1 MRFVFIFI
9 SSLSLLR
16 KVYTSK
22 ESFMHGLTKLKIRY
36 TISKE
41 LKKIQKERM
50 KKMQIQYLDKMM
62 EVNEGEDVQT
72 ILKEELKQI
81 ENVIACRINNEVRD
95 LHATLKPNDKVELIT
110 TKQKEGNRVY
120 IRGLLY
126 IMGKAFRE
134 LYPEAKLTV
143 MYQISNAMF
152 CDAVDLEITEEVILN
167 VRRKMQEIV
176 DRDLPIIERIMSKE
190 EAEAFYEKEK
200 TLFGRLQLDN
210 PHNTNIRLYFC
221 EEYYNYFYGVMPV
234 STGYIQLYDITPY
247 KGGFLVRYPKSSNPN
262 VVPKYEETK
271 KLFASLKEY
280 EDIHE
285 ILGVNTVYRLNKKVE
300 EGKASETALLAEAL
314 HDKKIAQLADKIAKN
329 KQVKVILIAGPSS
342 SGKTTFAKKLGIQL
356 RLNGIKP
363 VTLSVDNY
371 FVERADNPVDADGNL
386 DFECLEA
393 IDLSL
398 LNKDLTALL
407 EGKEIRVP
415 TFDFK
420 EGVKK
425 YKGNTL
431 KLAEDEVLVMEGIHC
446 LNDALTPSIPR
457 ENKFKIYISALTVL
471 NIDYYN
477 RISTTD
483 TRLVRRLVRDSKFRG
498 YTALQ
503 TLQKWTS
510 VNRGENMYIY
520 PYQEQADAMMNTSLI
535 YELAVLKKYAIP
547 LLREIDKTHQ
557 EYADAQRMIALL
569 EYFKDIPDECVP
581 SDSLLREFIGK
592 GVFEYD

>member
-1 MRFVFIFI
+1 
-9 SSLSLLR
+9 
-16 KVYTSK
+16 
-22 ESFMHGLTKLKIRY
+22 MHIQY
-36 TISKE
+36 QD
-41 LKKIQKERM
+41 KKIEIK
-50 KKMQIQYLDKMM
+50 
-62 EVNEGEDVQT
+62 EGETIQS
-72 ILKEELKQI
+72 ILKEEI
-81 ENVIACRINNEVRD
+81 ENRENVIACRINNEIKSLQAVPKSGDR
-95 LHATLKPNDKVELIT
+95 VECIT

-143 MYQISNAMF
+143 MYQISNAMY
-152 CDAVDLEITEEVILN
+152 CDAGSLEITEEVILN

-176 DRDLPIIERIMSKE
+176 DRDLPIVEKVMSKE

-210 PHNTNIRLYFC
+210 PHNTNIKLYFC
-221 EEYYNYFYGVMPV
+221 EEYYNYFYGVMPI
-234 STGYIQLYDITPY
+234 STGYIQLYDVTPY

-262 VVPKYEETK
+262 VVPKYIETK

-280 EDIHE
+280 EDIHA

-300 EGKASETALLAEAL
+300 EGKAKDTILLAEAL
-314 HDKKIAQLADKIAKN
+314 HDKKIAQLADTIKN
-329 KQVKVILIAGPSS
+329 KKIKVILIAGPSS

-356 RLNGIKP
+356 RLNGVKP

-371 FVERADNPVDADGNL
+371 FVERKDNPVDAEGNL

-407 EGKEIRVP
+407 EGKEIQVP

-425 YKGNTL
+425 YKGNTMQ
-431 KLAEDEVLVMEGIHC
+431 LAEEEVLIMEGIHC

-510 VNRGENMYIY
+510 VNRGEDRYIY
-520 PYQEQADAMMNTSLI
+520 PYQEQADAMMNTSLV

-547 LLREIDKTHQ
+547 LLKEIDQTHT

-569 EYFKDIPDECVP
+569 EYFKDIPDTYVP

>member
-1 MRFVFIFI
+1 
-9 SSLSLLR
+9 
-16 KVYTSK
+16 
-22 ESFMHGLTKLKIRY
+22 
-36 TISKE
+36 
-41 LKKIQKERM
+41 M
-50 KKMQIQYLDKMM
+50 KRMQIQYQDKKI
-62 EVNEGEDVQT
+62 EVSEGKDVQT
-72 ILKEELKQI
+72 ILEAEMKQI
-81 ENVIACRINNEVRD
+81 ENVIACRINNEVRG
-95 LHATLKPNDKVELIT
+95 LHEIPKQGDKIELIT
-110 TKQKEGNRVY
+110 TRQKEGKRVY

-126 IMGKAFRE
+126 IMGKAFQE
-134 LYPEAKLTV
+134 LYPQAKLTV
-143 MYQISNAMF
+143 MYQISNAMY
-152 CDAVDLEITEEVILN
+152 CDAGKLEVTEDVILN
-167 VRRKMQEIV
+167 IKRKMQKIV
-176 DRDLPIIERIMSKE
+176 ERDLPIVEKCMSKE
-190 EAEAFYEKEK
+190 EAETFYEKEK

-210 PHNTNIRLYFC
+210 PNNTKIRLYFC
-221 EEYYNYFYGVMPV
+221 EEYYNYFYGVMPI
-234 STGYIQLYDITPY
+234 STGYIQVYDVMPY

-262 VVPKYEETK
+262 ILPKYEETK

-285 ILGVNTVYRLNKKVE
+285 ILGVNTVYRLNKKIE
-300 EGKASETALLAEAL
+300 EGKTEDTILLAEAL
-314 HDKKIAQLADKIAKN
+314 HDKKIAQLADTIAKN
-329 KQVKVILIAGPSS
+329 KQTKVILIAGPSS

-363 VTLSVDNY
+363 VMLSVDNY
-371 FVERADNPVDADGNL
+371 FVERKDNPVDAEGNM

-407 EGKEIRVP
+407 EENEIQVP

-425 YKGNTL
+425 YKGNTMQ
-431 KLAEDEVLVMEGIHC
+431 LAEDEVLIMEGIHC
-446 LNDALTPSIPR
+446 LNDALTPSIPSK
-457 ENKFKIYISALTVL
+457 NKFKIYISALTVL
-471 NIDYYN
+471 NVDYYN
-477 RISTTD
+477 HISTTD

-510 VNRGENMYIY
+510 VNRGEDTYIY
-520 PYQEQADAMMNTSLI
+520 PYQEQADAMLNTSLV

-547 LLREIDKTHQ
+547 LLKEIEQTQK
-557 EYADAQRMIALL
+557 EYAEAQRMITLL
-569 EYFKDIPDECVP
+569 EYFKDIPDEYVP